1 MSPKSKT
8 GKDIKDQMTALER
21 ARKQNVAKRNDMI
34 QKSKKSLSIVE
45 NKAVSYIFSKVKPD
59 DDPDTIYTFDCQEF
73 YRLLRWKKESYTD
86 LRAMLYSIASQTF
99 GIIDEET
106 GTEKIVH
113 WFNTIHLKMSKSGKI
128 VSDSKLPGRFV
139 ESKIHEDL
147 MEYVFG
153 LEQQRR
159 ENHIFYSAY
168 QLQNVSMLTHT
179 YSQPMYELL
188 KSYENVGKW
197 RFEYGTGSEND
208 IQMRI
213 CLYEQEME
221 ALEAAPAK
229 GKGGRKRRKTYGAAK
244 LVPVIPSSWS
254 TFHFFERDVLKPV
267 MKEINKYT
275 DIEFSYEPSKVD
287 MTGVKRRKYSTI
299 TFFIRKKT
307 PAQKKETDKIIDD
320 AYKDFDDGKIYK
332 QMNLDDFLD
341 TVTVDSEEAARIQEE
356 EQRKKEKKRD
366 KDIEKAEFKIA
377 ASCYYDDFKQ
387 KEIQHLVEAA
397 LKHLSPLRVRRSDR
411 EMWAIDFID
420 YYYNKIKATEEET
433 RTTPYRRLLDCV
445 MKDYEN
451 FAARLTTYDDPSL
464 LEDDVYTESREDFSE
479 ATGAGSPISAGDGV
493 SEENTGCPADE
504 ASDVKSEVGDT
515 IYDDFTDYED
525 ELPFPSKEASAEENT
540 GHSDEELQPVNAYQE
555 ATGSIDLGNM
565 TAEELDLEIERMKK
579 LIELAEMHMKV
590 KRNE

>member
-1 MSPKSKT
+1 MSPRQSKT
-8 GKDIKDQMTALER
+8 DKDNKKQMTELER

-113 WFNTIHLKMSKSGKI
+113 WFNTIHLKMSKNGKI
-128 VSDSKLPGRFV
+128 ISDSKLPGRYV
-139 ESKIHEDL
+139 EIKIHEDL

-179 YSQPMYELL
+179 YSQSMYELL
-188 KSYENVGKW
+188 KSYENLGKW

-221 ALEAAPAK
+221 APEAAPAK
-229 GKGGRKRRKTYGAAK
+229 GKGGRKRRKVFGTAK

-275 DIEFSYEPSKVD
+275 DIEFDYEPSKVD

-299 TFFIRKKT
+299 TFYIRKKT
-307 PAQKKETDKIIDD
+307 PAQKKETDQIIDD

-332 QMNLDDFLD
+332 QMNLDEFLD
-341 TVTVDSEEAARIQEE
+341 TVTVDNEEAARIQAE
-356 EQRKKEKKRD
+356 EQAKREKKKEK
-366 KDIEKAEFKIA
+366 DIAKAVYKIA
-377 ASCYYDDFKQ
+377 ASCYYDYFKQ

-397 LKHLSPLRVRRSDR
+397 LKHLSPLRVRREDR

-420 YYYNKIKATEEET
+420 YYYDKIRATEEET

-445 MKDYEN
+445 TKDYDGFTEK
-451 FAARLTTYDDPSL
+451 LTIYDDPSL
-464 LEDDVYTESREDFSE
+464 FEDDAYTDNLEEYIE
-479 ATGAGSPISAGDGV
+479 TTGEEIPVSGAEKTPEEPIKLPDEKEQPAVEKQDVAGPKDM
-493 SEENTGCPADE
+493 E
-504 ASDVKSEVGDT
+504 
-515 IYDDFTDYED
+515 
-525 ELPFPSKEASAEENT
+525 
-540 GHSDEELQPVNAYQE
+540 
-555 ATGSIDLGNM
+555 NM
-565 TAEELDLEIERMKK
+565 TVEELDVEIERMKK
-579 LIELAEMHMKV
+579 LLELAELHKKV
-590 KRNE
+590 KKNE

>member
-1 MSPKSKT
+1 MPGGVMSPRQSKT
-8 GKDIKDQMTALER
+8 DKDNKKSMTELER

-113 WFNTIHLKMSKSGKI
+113 WFNTIHLKMSKNGKI
-128 VSDSKLPGRFV
+128 ISDSKLPGRYV
-139 ESKIHEDL
+139 EIKIHEDL

-179 YSQPMYELL
+179 YSQSMYELL
-188 KSYENVGKW
+188 KSYENLGKW

-213 CLYEQEME
+213 CVYEQEKE
-221 ALEAAPAK
+221 AQEVAPAK
-229 GKGGRKRRKTYGAAK
+229 GKGGRKRRKVFGTAK

-275 DIEFSYEPSKVD
+275 DIEFDYEPSKVD

-299 TFFIRKKT
+299 TFYIRKKT
-307 PAQKKETDKIIDD
+307 PAQKKETDQIIDD

-332 QMNLDDFLD
+332 QMNLDEFLD
-341 TVTVDSEEAARIQEE
+341 TVTVDNEEAARIQAE
-356 EQRKKEKKRD
+356 EQAKREKKKEK
-366 KDIEKAEFKIA
+366 DIAKAVYKIA
-377 ASCYYDDFKQ
+377 ASCYYDYFKQ

-397 LKHLSPLRVRRSDR
+397 LKHLSPLRVRREDR

-420 YYYNKIKATEEET
+420 YYHDKIRATEEET

-445 MKDYEN
+445 TKDYDG
-451 FAARLTTYDDPSL
+451 FAEQLTIYDDPSL
-464 LEDDVYTESREDFSE
+464 LEDDAYTDNFEEYIE
-479 ATGAGSPISAGDGV
+479 TTGEEIPV
-493 SEENTGCPADE
+493 S
-504 ASDVKSEVGDT
+504 
-515 IYDDFTDYED
+515 
-525 ELPFPSKEASAEENT
+525 SAEKTPEEPIKLP
-540 GHSDEELQPVNAYQE
+540 DEKEQPAVEKQDVAGPKDME
-555 ATGSIDLGNM
+555 NM
-565 TAEELDLEIERMKK
+565 TVEELDVEIERMKK
-579 LIELAEMHMKV
+579 LLELAELHKKV
-590 KRNE
+590 KKNE

>member
-1 MSPKSKT
+1 MPGGVMSPRQSKAD
-8 GKDIKDQMTALER
+8 KDNKKQMTELER

-113 WFNTIHLKMSKSGKI
+113 WFNTIHLKMSKNGKI
-128 VSDSKLPGRFV
+128 ISDSKLPGRYV
-139 ESKIHEDL
+139 EIKIHEDL

-179 YSQPMYELL
+179 YSQSMYELL
-188 KSYENVGKW
+188 KSYENLGKW

-221 ALEAAPAK
+221 APEAAPAK
-229 GKGGRKRRKTYGAAK
+229 GKGGRKRRKVFGTAK

-275 DIEFSYEPSKVD
+275 DIEFDYEPSKVD

-299 TFFIRKKT
+299 TFYIRKKT
-307 PAQKKETDKIIDD
+307 PAQKKETDQIIDD

-332 QMNLDDFLD
+332 QMNLDEFLD
-341 TVTVDSEEAARIQEE
+341 TVTVDSEEAARIQAE
-356 EQRKKEKKRD
+356 EQAKREKKKEK
-366 KDIEKAEFKIA
+366 DIAKAVYKTA
-377 ASCYYDDFKQ
+377 ASCYYDCFKQ

-397 LKHLSPLRVRRSDR
+397 LKHLTPLRVRREDR

-420 YYYNKIKATEEET
+420 YYYDKIRATEEET

-445 MKDYEN
+445 TKDYDGFTEQ
-451 FAARLTTYDDPSL
+451 LTIYDDPSL
-464 LEDDVYTESREDFSE
+464 LEDDAYTDNLEEYIE
-479 ATGAGSPISAGDGV
+479 TTGEEIPVSGAEKTPEEPIKLPDEKEQPAVEKQDVAGPKDM
-493 SEENTGCPADE
+493 E
-504 ASDVKSEVGDT
+504 
-515 IYDDFTDYED
+515 
-525 ELPFPSKEASAEENT
+525 
-540 GHSDEELQPVNAYQE
+540 
-555 ATGSIDLGNM
+555 NM
-565 TAEELDLEIERMKK
+565 TVEELDVEIERMKK
-579 LIELAEMHMKV
+579 LLELAELHKKV
-590 KRNE
+590 KKNE

>member
-1 MSPKSKT
+1 MSKWTVNLPGGVMSPRQKT
-8 GKDIKDQMTALER
+8 VKDNEKQMTELER

-113 WFNTIHLKMSKSGKI
+113 WFNTIHLKMSKNGKI
-128 VSDSKLPGRFV
+128 ISDSNLPGRYV
-139 ESKIHEDL
+139 EIKIHEDL

-153 LEQQRR
+153 LEKQRR

-168 QLQNVSMLTHT
+168 QLQNVSLRTHT

-188 KSYENVGKW
+188 KSYENLGKW
-197 RFEYGTGSEND
+197 RFEYGTGGEND

-221 ALEAAPAK
+221 APEATAAK
-229 GKGGRKRRKTYGAAK
+229 GKGGRKRRKVFGTAK

-275 DIEFSYEPSKVD
+275 DIEFNYEPSKVD

-299 TFFIRKKT
+299 TFYIRKKT
-307 PAQKKETDKIIDD
+307 PAQKKETDQIIDD

-341 TVTVDSEEAARIQEE
+341 TVTVENEEAAKIQAE
-356 EQRKKEKKRD
+356 EQRKKEKKKE
-366 KDIEKAEFKIA
+366 KDIEKAVYKIA

-445 MKDYEN
+445 TKDYDG
-451 FAARLTTYDDPSL
+451 FAEQLTVYDDPSL
-464 LEDDVYTESREDFSE
+464 LEEDTYTESYEEFAE
-479 ATGAGSPISAGDGV
+479 TT
-493 SEENTGCPADE
+493 SEEV
-504 ASDVKSEVGDT
+504 S
-515 IYDDFTDYED
+515 IQ
-525 ELPFPSKEASAEENT
+525 SAEEIPEENKDRP
-540 GHSDEELQPVNAYQE
+540 DEKVQPANEKQDVAAPKDME
-555 ATGSIDLGNM
+555 NM
-565 TAEELDLEIERMKK
+565 TVEELDVEIERMKK
-579 LIELAEMHMKV
+579 LLELAELHKKV
-590 KRNE
+590 KKNE

>member
-1 MSPKSKT
+1 MPGGVMSPRQSKT
-8 GKDIKDQMTALER
+8 DKDNKKPMTELER

-113 WFNTIHLKMSKSGKI
+113 WFNTIHLKMSKNGKI
-128 VSDSKLPGRFV
+128 ISDSKLPGRYV
-139 ESKIHEDL
+139 EIKIHEDL

-179 YSQPMYELL
+179 YSQSMYELL
-188 KSYENVGKW
+188 KSYENLGKW

-221 ALEAAPAK
+221 TPEAAPAK
-229 GKGGRKRRKTYGAAK
+229 GKGGRKRRKVFGTAK

-275 DIEFSYEPSKVD
+275 DIEFDYEPSKVD

-299 TFFIRKKT
+299 TFYIRKKT
-307 PAQKKETDKIIDD
+307 PAQKKETDQIIDD

-332 QMNLDDFLD
+332 QMNLDEFLD
-341 TVTVDSEEAARIQEE
+341 TVTVDNEEAARIQAE
-356 EQRKKEKKRD
+356 EQAKREKKKEK
-366 KDIEKAEFKIA
+366 DIAKAVYKIA
-377 ASCYYDDFKQ
+377 ASCYYDCFKQ

-397 LKHLSPLRVRRSDR
+397 LKHLSPLRVRREDR

-420 YYYNKIKATEEET
+420 YYYDKIRATEEET

-445 MKDYEN
+445 TKDYDGFTEQ
-451 FAARLTTYDDPSL
+451 LTIYDDPSL
-464 LEDDVYTESREDFSE
+464 LEDDAYTDNLEEYIE
-479 ATGAGSPISAGDGV
+479 TTGEEIPVSGAEKTPEEPIKLPDEKEQPAVEKQDVAGPKDM
-493 SEENTGCPADE
+493 E
-504 ASDVKSEVGDT
+504 
-515 IYDDFTDYED
+515 
-525 ELPFPSKEASAEENT
+525 
-540 GHSDEELQPVNAYQE
+540 
-555 ATGSIDLGNM
+555 NM
-565 TAEELDLEIERMKK
+565 TVEELDVEIERMKK
-579 LIELAEMHMKV
+579 LLELAELHKKV
-590 KRNE
+590 KKNE

>member
-1 MSPKSKT
+1 MSPRQSKT
-8 GKDIKDQMTALER
+8 DKDNKKQMTELER

-113 WFNTIHLKMSKSGKI
+113 WFNTIHLKMSKNGKI
-128 VSDSKLPGRFV
+128 ISDSKLPGRYV
-139 ESKIHEDL
+139 EIKIHEDL

-179 YSQPMYELL
+179 YSQSMYELL
-188 KSYENVGKW
+188 KSYENLGKW

-221 ALEAAPAK
+221 APEAAPAK
-229 GKGGRKRRKTYGAAK
+229 GKGGRKRRKVFGTAK

-275 DIEFSYEPSKVD
+275 DIEFDYEPSKVD

-299 TFFIRKKT
+299 TFYIRKKT
-307 PAQKKETDKIIDD
+307 PAQKKETDQIIDD

-332 QMNLDDFLD
+332 QMNLDEFLD
-341 TVTVDSEEAARIQEE
+341 TVTVDNEEAARIQAE
-356 EQRKKEKKRD
+356 EQAKREKKKEK
-366 KDIEKAEFKIA
+366 DIAKAVYKIA
-377 ASCYYDDFKQ
+377 ASCYYDCFKQ

-397 LKHLSPLRVRRSDR
+397 LKHLSPLRVRREDR

-420 YYYNKIKATEEET
+420 YYYDKIRATEEET

-445 MKDYEN
+445 TKDYDGFTEQ
-451 FAARLTTYDDPSL
+451 LTIYDDPSL
-464 LEDDVYTESREDFSE
+464 LEDDTYTDNFEEYIE
-479 ATGAGSPISAGDGV
+479 TTGEEIPVSVAEKTPEEPIKLPDEKEQPAVEKQDVAGPKDM
-493 SEENTGCPADE
+493 E
-504 ASDVKSEVGDT
+504 
-515 IYDDFTDYED
+515 
-525 ELPFPSKEASAEENT
+525 
-540 GHSDEELQPVNAYQE
+540 
-555 ATGSIDLGNM
+555 NM
-565 TAEELDLEIERMKK
+565 TVEELDVEIERIKK
-579 LIELAEMHMKV
+579 LLELAELHKKV
-590 KRNE
+590 KKNE

>member
-1 MSPKSKT
+1 MPGGVMSPRQSKT
-8 GKDIKDQMTALER
+8 DKDNKKPMTELER

-113 WFNTIHLKMSKSGKI
+113 WFNTIHLKMSKNGKI
-128 VSDSKLPGRFV
+128 ISDSKLPGRYV
-139 ESKIHEDL
+139 EIKIHEDL

-179 YSQPMYELL
+179 YSQSMYELL
-188 KSYENVGKW
+188 KSYENLGKW

-221 ALEAAPAK
+221 APEAAPAK
-229 GKGGRKRRKTYGAAK
+229 GKGGRKRRKVFGTAK

-275 DIEFSYEPSKVD
+275 DIEFDYEPSKVD

-299 TFFIRKKT
+299 TFYIRKKT
-307 PAQKKETDKIIDD
+307 PAQKKETDQIIDD

-332 QMNLDDFLD
+332 QMNLDEFLD
-341 TVTVDSEEAARIQEE
+341 TVTVDSEEAARIQAE
-356 EQRKKEKKRD
+356 EQAKREKKKEK
-366 KDIEKAEFKIA
+366 DIAKAVYKTA
-377 ASCYYDDFKQ
+377 ASCYYDCFKQ

-397 LKHLSPLRVRRSDR
+397 LKHLTPLRVRREDR

-420 YYYNKIKATEEET
+420 YYYDKIRATEDET

-445 MKDYEN
+445 TKDYDG
-451 FAARLTTYDDPSL
+451 FAEQLTIYDDPSL
-464 LEDDVYTESREDFSE
+464 LEDDAYTDNFEEYIE
-479 ATGAGSPISAGDGV
+479 TTGEEIPVSGAEKTPEEPIKLPDEKEQPAVEKQDVAGPKDM
-493 SEENTGCPADE
+493 E
-504 ASDVKSEVGDT
+504 
-515 IYDDFTDYED
+515 
-525 ELPFPSKEASAEENT
+525 
-540 GHSDEELQPVNAYQE
+540 
-555 ATGSIDLGNM
+555 NM
-565 TAEELDLEIERMKK
+565 TVEELDVEIERMKK
-579 LIELAEMHMKV
+579 LLELAELHKKV
-590 KRNE
+590 KKNE

>member
-1 MSPKSKT
+1 MPGGVMSSRQSKT
-8 GKDIKDQMTALER
+8 DKDNKKPMTELER

-113 WFNTIHLKMSKSGKI
+113 WFNTIHLKMSKNGKI
-128 VSDSKLPGRFV
+128 ISDSKLPGRYV
-139 ESKIHEDL
+139 EIKIHEDL

-179 YSQPMYELL
+179 YSQSMYELL
-188 KSYENVGKW
+188 KSYENLGKW

-221 ALEAAPAK
+221 TPEAAPAK
-229 GKGGRKRRKTYGAAK
+229 GKGGRKRRKVFGTAK

-275 DIEFSYEPSKVD
+275 DIEFDYEPSKVD

-299 TFFIRKKT
+299 TFYIRKKT
-307 PAQKKETDKIIDD
+307 PAQKKETDQIIDD

-332 QMNLDDFLD
+332 QMNLDEFLD
-341 TVTVDSEEAARIQEE
+341 TVTVDNEEAARIQAE
-356 EQRKKEKKRD
+356 EQAKREKKKEK
-366 KDIEKAEFKIA
+366 DIAKAVYKIA
-377 ASCYYDDFKQ
+377 ASCYYDCFKQ

-397 LKHLSPLRVRRSDR
+397 LKHLSPLRVRREDR

-420 YYYNKIKATEEET
+420 YYYDKIRATEEET

-445 MKDYEN
+445 TKDYDGFTEQ
-451 FAARLTTYDDPSL
+451 LTIYDDPSL
-464 LEDDVYTESREDFSE
+464 LEDDAYTDNLEEYIE
-479 ATGAGSPISAGDGV
+479 TTGEEIPVSGAEKTPEEPIKLPDEKEQPAVEKQDVAGPKDM
-493 SEENTGCPADE
+493 E
-504 ASDVKSEVGDT
+504 
-515 IYDDFTDYED
+515 
-525 ELPFPSKEASAEENT
+525 
-540 GHSDEELQPVNAYQE
+540 
-555 ATGSIDLGNM
+555 NM
-565 TAEELDLEIERMKK
+565 TVEELDVEIERMKK
-579 LIELAEMHMKV
+579 LLELAELHKKV
-590 KRNE
+590 KKNE

>member
-1 MSPKSKT
+1 MPGGVMSPRQSKT
-8 GKDIKDQMTALER
+8 DKDNKKQMTELER

-113 WFNTIHLKMSKSGKI
+113 WFNTIHLKMSKNGKI
-128 VSDSKLPGRFV
+128 ISDSKLPGRYV
-139 ESKIHEDL
+139 EIKIHEDL

-179 YSQPMYELL
+179 YSQSMYELL
-188 KSYENVGKW
+188 KSYENLGKW

-221 ALEAAPAK
+221 APEAAPAK
-229 GKGGRKRRKTYGAAK
+229 GKGGRKRRKVFGTAK

-275 DIEFSYEPSKVD
+275 DIEFDYEPSKVD

-299 TFFIRKKT
+299 TFYIRKKT
-307 PAQKKETDKIIDD
+307 PAQKKETDQIIDD

-332 QMNLDDFLD
+332 QMNLDEFLD
-341 TVTVDSEEAARIQEE
+341 TVTVDSEEAARIQAE
-356 EQRKKEKKRD
+356 EQAKREKKKEK
-366 KDIEKAEFKIA
+366 DIAKAVYKTA
-377 ASCYYDDFKQ
+377 ASCYYDCFKQ

-397 LKHLSPLRVRRSDR
+397 LKHLTPLRVRREDR

-420 YYYNKIKATEEET
+420 YYYDKIRATEDET

-445 MKDYEN
+445 TKDYDG
-451 FAARLTTYDDPSL
+451 FAEQLTIYDDPSL
-464 LEDDVYTESREDFSE
+464 LEDDAYTDNFEEYIE
-479 ATGAGSPISAGDGV
+479 TTGEEIPVSGAEKTPEEPIKLPDEKEQPAVEKQDVAGPKDM
-493 SEENTGCPADE
+493 E
-504 ASDVKSEVGDT
+504 
-515 IYDDFTDYED
+515 
-525 ELPFPSKEASAEENT
+525 
-540 GHSDEELQPVNAYQE
+540 
-555 ATGSIDLGNM
+555 NM
-565 TAEELDLEIERMKK
+565 TVEELDVEIERMKK
-579 LIELAEMHMKV
+579 LLELAELHKKV
-590 KRNE
+590 KKNE

>member
-1 MSPKSKT
+1 MSPRQSKT
-8 GKDIKDQMTALER
+8 DKDNKKQMTELER

-113 WFNTIHLKMSKSGKI
+113 WFNTIHLKMSKNGKI
-128 VSDSKLPGRFV
+128 ISDSKLPGRYV
-139 ESKIHEDL
+139 EIKIHEDL

-179 YSQPMYELL
+179 YSQSMYELL
-188 KSYENVGKW
+188 KSYENLGKW

-221 ALEAAPAK
+221 AQEAAPAK
-229 GKGGRKRRKTYGAAK
+229 GKGGRKRRKVFGTAK
-244 LVPVIPSSWS
+244 LVPIIPSSWS

-275 DIEFSYEPSKVD
+275 DIEFDYEPSKVD

-299 TFFIRKKT
+299 TFYIRKKT
-307 PAQKKETDKIIDD
+307 PAQKKETDQIIDD

-332 QMNLDDFLD
+332 QMNLDEFLD
-341 TVTVDSEEAARIQEE
+341 TVTVDNEEAARIQAE
-356 EQRKKEKKRD
+356 EQAKREKKKEK
-366 KDIEKAEFKIA
+366 DIAKAVYKIA
-377 ASCYYDDFKQ
+377 ASCYYDCFKQ

-397 LKHLSPLRVRRSDR
+397 LKHLSPLRVRREDR

-420 YYYNKIKATEEET
+420 YYYDKIRATEEET

-445 MKDYEN
+445 TKDYDGFTEQ
-451 FAARLTTYDDPSL
+451 LTIYDDPSL
-464 LEDDVYTESREDFSE
+464 LEDDAYTDNLEEYIE
-479 ATGAGSPISAGDGV
+479 TTGEEIPVSGAEKTPEEPIKLPDEKEQPAVEKQDVAGPKDM
-493 SEENTGCPADE
+493 E
-504 ASDVKSEVGDT
+504 
-515 IYDDFTDYED
+515 
-525 ELPFPSKEASAEENT
+525 
-540 GHSDEELQPVNAYQE
+540 
-555 ATGSIDLGNM
+555 NM
-565 TAEELDLEIERMKK
+565 TVEELDVEIERMKK
-579 LIELAEMHMKV
+579 LLELAELHKKV
-590 KRNE
+590 KKNE

>member
-1 MSPKSKT
+1 MSPRQKT
-8 GKDIKDQMTALER
+8 VKDNEKQMTELER

-113 WFNTIHLKMSKSGKI
+113 WFNTIHLKMSKNGKI
-128 VSDSKLPGRFV
+128 ISDSNLPGRYV
-139 ESKIHEDL
+139 EIKIHEDL
-147 MEYVFG
+147 MEYVLG
-153 LEQQRR
+153 LEKQRR

-188 KSYENVGKW
+188 KSYENLGKW
-197 RFEYGTGSEND
+197 RFEYGTGGEND

-221 ALEAAPAK
+221 APEAAAAK
-229 GKGGRKRRKTYGAAK
+229 GKGGRKRRKVFGTAK

-267 MKEINKYT
+267 MKEINRYT
-275 DIEFSYEPSKVD
+275 DIEFNYEPSKVD

-299 TFFIRKKT
+299 TFYIRKKT
-307 PAQKKETDKIIDD
+307 PAQKKETDQIIDD

-341 TVTVDSEEAARIQEE
+341 TVTVDSEEAARIQSE
-356 EQRKKEKKRD
+356 EQRKKEKKRE
-366 KDIEKAEFKIA
+366 KDIEKAEYKIA

-387 KEIQHLVEAA
+387 KEILHLVEAA

-445 MKDYEN
+445 TKDYDG
-451 FAARLTTYDDPSL
+451 FAEQLTVYDDPSL
-464 LEDDVYTESREDFSE
+464 LEEDTYTESYEEFAE
-479 ATGAGSPISAGDGV
+479 TTGEEV
-493 SEENTGCPADE
+493 S
-504 ASDVKSEVGDT
+504 
-515 IYDDFTDYED
+515 IQ
-525 ELPFPSKEASAEENT
+525 SAEEIPEENKDRP
-540 GHSDEELQPVNAYQE
+540 DEKVQPANEKQDVAAPKDME
-555 ATGSIDLGNM
+555 NM
-565 TAEELDLEIERMKK
+565 TVEELDVEIERMKK
-579 LIELAEMHMKV
+579 LLELAELHKKV
-590 KRNE
+590 KKNE

>member
-1 MSPKSKT
+1 
-8 GKDIKDQMTALER
+8 MTELER

-113 WFNTIHLKMSKSGKI
+113 WFNTIHLKMSKNGKI
-128 VSDSKLPGRFV
+128 ISDSKLPGRYV
-139 ESKIHEDL
+139 EIKIHEDL

-179 YSQPMYELL
+179 YSQSMYELL
-188 KSYENVGKW
+188 KSYENLGKW

-213 CLYEQEME
+213 CVYEQEKE
-221 ALEAAPAK
+221 AQEAAPAK
-229 GKGGRKRRKTYGAAK
+229 GKGGRKRRKVFGTAK
-244 LVPVIPSSWS
+244 LVPVIPSSWN

-275 DIEFSYEPSKVD
+275 DIEFDYEPSKVD

-299 TFFIRKKT
+299 TFYIRKKT
-307 PAQKKETDKIIDD
+307 PAQKKETDQIIDD

-332 QMNLDDFLD
+332 QMNLDEFLD
-341 TVTVDSEEAARIQEE
+341 TVTVDNEEAARIQAE
-356 EQRKKEKKRD
+356 EQAKREKKKEK
-366 KDIEKAEFKIA
+366 DIAKAVYKIA
-377 ASCYYDDFKQ
+377 ASCYYDYFKQ

-397 LKHLSPLRVRRSDR
+397 LKHLSPLRVRREDR

-420 YYYNKIKATEEET
+420 YYHDKIKATEEET

-445 MKDYEN
+445 TKDYDG
-451 FAARLTTYDDPSL
+451 FAEQLTIYDDPSL
-464 LEDDVYTESREDFSE
+464 LEDDAYTDNFEEYIE
-479 ATGAGSPISAGDGV
+479 TTGEEIPVSGAEKTPEEPIKLPDEKEQPAVEKQDVAGPKDM
-493 SEENTGCPADE
+493 
-504 ASDVKSEVGDT
+504 K
-515 IYDDFTDYED
+515 
-525 ELPFPSKEASAEENT
+525 
-540 GHSDEELQPVNAYQE
+540 
-555 ATGSIDLGNM
+555 NM
-565 TAEELDLEIERMKK
+565 TVEELDVEIERMKK
-579 LIELAEMHMKV
+579 LLELAELHKKV
-590 KRNE
+590 KKNE

>member
-1 MSPKSKT
+1 MPGGVMSPRQSKT
-8 GKDIKDQMTALER
+8 DKDNKKQMTELER

-113 WFNTIHLKMSKSGKI
+113 WFNTIHLKMSKNGKI
-128 VSDSKLPGRFV
+128 ISDSKLPGRYV
-139 ESKIHEDL
+139 EIKIHEDL

-179 YSQPMYELL
+179 YSQSMYELL
-188 KSYENVGKW
+188 KSYENLGKW

-221 ALEAAPAK
+221 APEAAPAK
-229 GKGGRKRRKTYGAAK
+229 GKGGRKRRKVFGTAK

-275 DIEFSYEPSKVD
+275 DIEFDYEPSKVD

-299 TFFIRKKT
+299 TFYIRKKT
-307 PAQKKETDKIIDD
+307 PAQKKETDQIIDD

-332 QMNLDDFLD
+332 QMNLDEFLD
-341 TVTVDSEEAARIQEE
+341 TVTVDSEEAARIQAE
-356 EQRKKEKKRD
+356 EQAKREKKKEK
-366 KDIEKAEFKIA
+366 DIAKAVYKTA
-377 ASCYYDDFKQ
+377 ASCYYDCFKQ

-397 LKHLSPLRVRRSDR
+397 LKHLTPLRVRREDR

-420 YYYNKIKATEEET
+420 YYYDKIRATEDET

-445 MKDYEN
+445 TKDYDG
-451 FAARLTTYDDPSL
+451 FAEQLTIYDDPSL
-464 LEDDVYTESREDFSE
+464 LEDDAYTDNFEEYIE
-479 ATGAGSPISAGDGV
+479 TTGEEIPVSVAEKTPEEPIKLPDEKEQPAVEKQDVAGPKDM
-493 SEENTGCPADE
+493 E
-504 ASDVKSEVGDT
+504 
-515 IYDDFTDYED
+515 
-525 ELPFPSKEASAEENT
+525 
-540 GHSDEELQPVNAYQE
+540 
-555 ATGSIDLGNM
+555 NM
-565 TAEELDLEIERMKK
+565 TVEELDVEIERMKK
-579 LIELAEMHMKV
+579 LLELAELHKKV
-590 KRNE
+590 KKNE

>member
-1 MSPKSKT
+1 MSPRQSKT
-8 GKDIKDQMTALER
+8 DKDNKKQMTELER

-113 WFNTIHLKMSKSGKI
+113 WFNTIHLKMSKNGKI
-128 VSDSKLPGRFV
+128 ISDSKLPGRYV
-139 ESKIHEDL
+139 EIKIHEDL

-179 YSQPMYELL
+179 YSQSMYELL
-188 KSYENVGKW
+188 KSYENLGKW

-221 ALEAAPAK
+221 APEAAPAK
-229 GKGGRKRRKTYGAAK
+229 GKGGRKRRKVFGTAK

-275 DIEFSYEPSKVD
+275 DIEFDYEPSKVD

-299 TFFIRKKT
+299 TFYIRKKT
-307 PAQKKETDKIIDD
+307 PAQKKETDQIIDD

-332 QMNLDDFLD
+332 QMNLDEFLD
-341 TVTVDSEEAARIQEE
+341 TVTVDNEEAARIQAE
-356 EQRKKEKKRD
+356 EQAKREKKKEK
-366 KDIEKAEFKIA
+366 DIAKAVYKIA
-377 ASCYYDDFKQ
+377 ASCYYDCFKQ

-397 LKHLSPLRVRRSDR
+397 LKHLSPLRVRREDR

-420 YYYNKIKATEEET
+420 YYYDKIRATEEET

-445 MKDYEN
+445 TKDYDGFTEK
-451 FAARLTTYDDPSL
+451 LTIYDDPSL
-464 LEDDVYTESREDFSE
+464 FEDDAYTDNLEEYIE
-479 ATGAGSPISAGDGV
+479 TTGEEIPVSGAEKTPEEPIKLPDEKEQPAVEKQDVAGPKDM
-493 SEENTGCPADE
+493 E
-504 ASDVKSEVGDT
+504 
-515 IYDDFTDYED
+515 
-525 ELPFPSKEASAEENT
+525 
-540 GHSDEELQPVNAYQE
+540 
-555 ATGSIDLGNM
+555 NM
-565 TAEELDLEIERMKK
+565 TVEELDVEIERMKK
-579 LIELAEMHMKV
+579 LLELAELHKKV
-590 KRNE
+590 KKNE

>member
-1 MSPKSKT
+1 MSPRQSKAD
-8 GKDIKDQMTALER
+8 KDNKKQMTELER

-113 WFNTIHLKMSKSGKI
+113 WFNTIHLKMSKNGKI
-128 VSDSKLPGRFV
+128 ISDSKLPGRYV
-139 ESKIHEDL
+139 EIKIHEDL

-179 YSQPMYELL
+179 YSQSMYELL
-188 KSYENVGKW
+188 KSYENLGKW

-213 CLYEQEME
+213 CVYEQEME
-221 ALEAAPAK
+221 PQEAAPAK
-229 GKGGRKRRKTYGAAK
+229 GKGGRKRRKVFGTAK
-244 LVPVIPSSWS
+244 LVPIIPSSWS

-275 DIEFSYEPSKVD
+275 DIEFDYEPSKVD

-299 TFFIRKKT
+299 TFYIRKKT
-307 PAQKKETDKIIDD
+307 PAQKKETDQIIDD

-332 QMNLDDFLD
+332 QMNLDEFLD
-341 TVTVDSEEAARIQEE
+341 TVTVDSEEAARIQAE
-356 EQRKKEKKRD
+356 EQAKREKKKEK
-366 KDIEKAEFKIA
+366 DIAKAVYKIA
-377 ASCYYDDFKQ
+377 ASCYYDYFKQ

-397 LKHLSPLRVRRSDR
+397 LKHLSPLRVRREDR

-420 YYYNKIKATEEET
+420 YYYDKIRATEEET

-445 MKDYEN
+445 TKDYDG
-451 FAARLTTYDDPSL
+451 FAEQLTIYDDPSL
-464 LEDDVYTESREDFSE
+464 LEDDAYTDNLEEYIE
-479 ATGAGSPISAGDGV
+479 TTGEEIPVSGAEKTPEEPIKLPDEKEQPAVEKQDVAGPKDM
-493 SEENTGCPADE
+493 
-504 ASDVKSEVGDT
+504 K
-515 IYDDFTDYED
+515 
-525 ELPFPSKEASAEENT
+525 
-540 GHSDEELQPVNAYQE
+540 
-555 ATGSIDLGNM
+555 NM
-565 TAEELDLEIERMKK
+565 TVEELDVEIERMKK
-579 LIELAEMHMKV
+579 LLELAELHKKV
-590 KRNE
+590 KKNE

>member
-1 MSPKSKT
+1 MSPRQSKT
-8 GKDIKDQMTALER
+8 DKDNKKQMTELER

-113 WFNTIHLKMSKSGKI
+113 WFNTIHLKMSKNGKI
-128 VSDSKLPGRFV
+128 ISDSKLPGRYV
-139 ESKIHEDL
+139 EIKIHEDL

-179 YSQPMYELL
+179 YSQSMYELL
-188 KSYENVGKW
+188 KSYENLGKW

-221 ALEAAPAK
+221 APEAAPAK
-229 GKGGRKRRKTYGAAK
+229 GKGGRKRRKVFGTAK

-275 DIEFSYEPSKVD
+275 DIEFDYEPSKVD

-299 TFFIRKKT
+299 TFYIRKKT
-307 PAQKKETDKIIDD
+307 PAQKKETDQIIDD

-332 QMNLDDFLD
+332 QMNLDEFLD
-341 TVTVDSEEAARIQEE
+341 TVTVDNEEAARIQAE
-356 EQRKKEKKRD
+356 EQAKREKKKEK
-366 KDIEKAEFKIA
+366 DIAKAVYKIA
-377 ASCYYDDFKQ
+377 ASCYYDCFKQ

-397 LKHLSPLRVRRSDR
+397 LKHLSPLRVRREDR

-420 YYYNKIKATEEET
+420 YYYDKIRATEEET

-445 MKDYEN
+445 TKDYDGFTEQ
-451 FAARLTTYDDPSL
+451 LTIYDDPSL
-464 LEDDVYTESREDFSE
+464 LEDDAYTDNLEEYIE
-479 ATGAGSPISAGDGV
+479 TTGEEIPVSGAEKTPEEPIKLPDEKEQPAVEKQDVAGPKDM
-493 SEENTGCPADE
+493 E
-504 ASDVKSEVGDT
+504 
-515 IYDDFTDYED
+515 
-525 ELPFPSKEASAEENT
+525 
-540 GHSDEELQPVNAYQE
+540 
-555 ATGSIDLGNM
+555 NM
-565 TAEELDLEIERMKK
+565 TVEELDVEIERMKK
-579 LIELAEMHMKV
+579 LLELAELHKKV
-590 KRNE
+590 KKNE

>member
-1 MSPKSKT
+1 MSPRQSKAD
-8 GKDIKDQMTALER
+8 KDNKKQMTELER

-113 WFNTIHLKMSKSGKI
+113 WFNTIHLKMSKNGKI
-128 VSDSKLPGRFV
+128 ISDSKLPGRYV
-139 ESKIHEDL
+139 EIKIHEDL

-179 YSQPMYELL
+179 YSQSMYELL
-188 KSYENVGKW
+188 KSYENLGKW

-221 ALEAAPAK
+221 AQEAAPAK
-229 GKGGRKRRKTYGAAK
+229 GKGGRKRRKVFGTAK

-275 DIEFSYEPSKVD
+275 DIEFDYEPSKVD

-299 TFFIRKKT
+299 TFYIRKKT
-307 PAQKKETDKIIDD
+307 PAQKKETDQIIDD

-332 QMNLDDFLD
+332 QMNLDEFLD
-341 TVTVDSEEAARIQEE
+341 TVTVDNEEAARIQAE
-356 EQRKKEKKRD
+356 EQAKREKKKEK
-366 KDIEKAEFKIA
+366 DIAKAVYKIA
-377 ASCYYDDFKQ
+377 ASCYYDYFKQ

-397 LKHLSPLRVRRSDR
+397 LKHLSPLRVRREDR

-420 YYYNKIKATEEET
+420 YYYDKIRATEEET

-445 MKDYEN
+445 TKDYDG
-451 FAARLTTYDDPSL
+451 FAEQLTIYDDPSL
-464 LEDDVYTESREDFSE
+464 LEDDAYTDNFEEYIE
-479 ATGAGSPISAGDGV
+479 TTGEEIPVSGAEKTPEEPIKLPDEKEQPAVEKQDVAGPKDM
-493 SEENTGCPADE
+493 E
-504 ASDVKSEVGDT
+504 
-515 IYDDFTDYED
+515 
-525 ELPFPSKEASAEENT
+525 
-540 GHSDEELQPVNAYQE
+540 
-555 ATGSIDLGNM
+555 NM
-565 TAEELDLEIERMKK
+565 TVEELDVEIERMKK
-579 LIELAEMHMKV
+579 LLELAELHKKV
-590 KRNE
+590 KKNE